1 MRKLIV
7 FFVGIFI
14 LTACNL
20 DTGAITNPTSVA
32 VNPTAEVPT
41 VVGQL
46 PTATIENVVQPTI
59 APTQETVIQPTQA
72 PTSDNQPLPTHT
84 PSSGGTEP
92 EIEATVP
99 VPVTSSDDCTAVAS
113 ASGIVIDAQ
122 QERSEAPRT
131 LPNGQPFPNTEPRS
145 IFTASSAMRSFA
157 VEPVRLLIQFTPTSS
172 QDERTAYITTIGGT
186 VISQIAPLSIYTVE
200 VSPDYQLANA
210 PVSAIVTSIEID
222 GIASATQDGEP
233 IPPND
238 PRYGEQWALPVIG
251 LPEAWENLPSR
262 TVTVAVIDS
271 GICMNH
277 PDLQGRITQGY
288 DFVDDDNDPTDTFG
302 HGCGVAGV
310 IAANSNN
317 GIGIAGVA
325 PNVQIMPLRVLN
337 EVGLGSYSSI
347 ANAIVYAVDNGAEI
361 INLSLAGPTSSVIL
375 EAAVAYAVDSGVVVI
390 AAAGN
395 FGREG
400 AFYPAAYPSV
410 IAVGSVDPVTLA
422 QSSFSNYGS
431 DIDVWAPGRDILT
444 TNMIGDYEFVSGT
457 SFAAPIVAGIT
468 ALSEAYNE
476 PLNTE
481 DGIVFLYPPGSTPNC

>member
-1 MRKLIV
+1 MRKLII

-32 VNPTAEVPT
+32 VNPTAQVPT
-41 VVGQL
+41 SVGLL
-46 PTATIENVVQPTI
+46 PTATIETVVQATI
-59 APTQETVIQPTQA
+59 VPTQEVIIQPTQA

-92 EIEATVP
+92 EINATVP

-113 ASGIVIDAQ
+113 ASGIVVDAE
-122 QERSEAPRT
+122 QERAEAPRT

-145 IFTASSAMRSFA
+145 IFTASSTRSIRSA
-157 VEPVRLLIQFTPTSS
+157 QTQILVQFTANSS
-172 QDERTAYITTIGGT
+172 PDDRNRFINSIGGT
-186 VISQIAPLSIYTVE
+186 TRNQIDALHTYIVTIRPN
-200 VSPDYQLANA
+200 YQLTDV
-210 PVSAIVTSIEID
+210 PESDIVLRVEID
-222 GIASATQDGEP
+222 GTASATQSGEAL
-233 IPPND
+233 PPND
-238 PRYGEQWALPVIG
+238 ARYGEQWALPVIG
-251 LPEAWENLPSR
+251 LPQAWENLPSR

-271 GICMNH
+271 GVCMNH

-288 DFVDDDNDPTDTFG
+288 DFVDDDNDPSDTFG

-317 GIGIAGVA
+317 SIGIAGVA
-325 PNVQIMPLRVLN
+325 PNVQIMPLRVLDG
-337 EVGLGSYSSI
+337 VGLGSYSNI
-347 ANAIVYAVDNGAEI
+347 ASAIVYAVDNGAEI
-361 INLSLAGPTSSVIL
+361 INLSLAGPTSSSIL

-400 AFYPAAYPSV
+400 AYYPAAYPSV
-410 IAVGSVDPVTLA
+410 IAVGSVDPVTFA

-444 TNMIGDYEFVSGT
+444 TNMMGDYEFVSGT

-468 ALSEAYNE
+468 ALSEAFNE

-481 DGIVFLYPPGSTPNC
+481 DGIVFLYPPGTTPNC